1 MQAVRQRRTSQDN
14 SRGMAAPNRAS
25 ALRAGLRIGLLIA
38 GLAGLAGWAAA
49 TAATVIRITVGTTT
63 RLANLDTELS
73 GWERHGPALLVVR
86 AFALVM
92 LFGAF
97 RGARPAMLAVVAC
110 GVAALVVALGLDLP
124 HLDDTGQVG
133 RLYTDASA
141 GPEVGFWLEVAGG
154 VLLVVCGGA
163 LFVVT
168 RRSGNRP
175 PVPARPYQRPL
186 GAGVSDETGESRGAS
201 SRG

>member
-25 ALRAGLRIGLLIA
+25 ALSAGPRLALAMA
-38 GLAGLAGWAAA
+38 GLAGVAALGAA

-73 GWERHGPALLVVR
+73 GWERHGPALLVVG

-92 LFGAF
+92 LVGAL
-97 RGARPAMLAVVAC
+97 RGARPAMLAVAAC
-110 GVAALVVALGLDLP
+110 GLAALVVALGLDLP

-141 GPEVGFWLEVAGG
+141 GPEIGFWLEVAGG
-154 VLLVVCGGA
+154 VLLVVCGGG
-163 LFVVT
+163 LFVLA
-168 RRSGNRP
+168 RRSG
-175 PVPARPYQRPL
+175 ARGHASRRRTAHRGEEAPGAAAPL
-186 GAGVSDETGESRGAS
+186 RDAS
-201 SRG
+201 EA

>member
-1 MQAVRQRRTSQDN
+1 MQAVRQRRTSRDN
-14 SRGMAAPNRAS
+14 SRGMAPPNRAS
-25 ALRAGLRIGLLIA
+25 ALPAGLRL
-38 GLAGLAGWAAA
+38 GLAVGGGAGGAALVAA

-73 GWERHGPALLVVR
+73 GWQRHGPALLVIG

-92 LFGAF
+92 LLGAL

-110 GVAALVVALGLDLP
+110 GLAALVVALGLDLP

-154 VLLVVCGGA
+154 ALLVVCGGG
-163 LFVVT
+163 LFVLA
-168 RRSGNRP
+168 RRSDAAVDRRSRTAHRGEGAAA
-175 PVPARPYQRPL
+175 ARSPL
-186 GAGVSDETGESRGAS
+186 RDAPDA
-201 SRG
+201 